1 MDLTLSHPRKAGLVL
16 LLGLAACT
24 TESMTPPQT
33 ALPEPQPSPAAA
45 TAAASLPPPEGG
57 KPLMPAVAATYPGSG
72 NFIRGRSAA
81 PAPAA
86 KAEDND
92 IALNFANAD
101 VREAAREVL
110 GNILHLNY
118 VVDGKIQATIT
129 LQTGRPLSRKMVL
142 PAFEAALHA
151 NGLALVETGDLYR
164 IMPIEEASRATPPAS
179 FSGNGDKPGF
189 ATRVLPLKWVSAA
202 ELRRTMDPFIAAGSV
217 VEADASRNLL
227 LLSGP
232 QEELVHLTELVNL
245 FDVDWL
251 KGLSFAVFPLHVDTA
266 QNVVREMAGIFGP
279 GADGPLAGVVK
290 FVPMDRLNAILVTT
304 TQPRYLEK
312 VKTWIERLDY
322 GNDETTPRV
331 FQYQVQNSR
340 AVDLAEVLT
349 QLFSGRSGRNSAS
362 SVTAPGTRSVDLFST
377 RTPGSLSSS
386 GQNGGLGSGHG
397 SAASASA
404 SGGILSGSRAG
415 IADSLG
421 GLDGIPPSNPADRPG
436 DPDAGLSNLSPSGD
450 LPEMPHIR
458 VVADEKNNALVIF
471 AKPGDYRMVEA
482 VVKKLDIVPLQVQI
496 EATIAEVTL
505 NDNLQYGLQFF
516 LKTGANTVTLSP
528 SAKGVIG
535 AIFPGFNYT
544 LATRNQ
550 ETIISAL
557 KEVSQVNVVS
567 SPQLLVLD
575 HHSAILQVGDQ
586 VPIPVQQSQS
596 QLTPNAPL
604 VSTIDYHDTGVILR
618 ISPRVNSNGLVTL
631 DIDQEVSNVTA
642 TTSSTLNAP
651 TFNQRRLLS
660 SIVVQDGETVA
671 LGGLIRDN
679 VNNGRSGI
687 PILSELPTI
696 GALFGTTTKDKTR
709 TELIILL
716 SPRVVRDSAGAR
728 AVTEELRSR
737 LGLVKPLS
745 EKLR

>member
-1 MDLTLSHPRKAGLVL
+1 MNLTLSRPYKAGLVL

-24 TESMTPPQT
+24 AESVAP
-33 ALPEPQPSPAAA
+33 PSPQSAAPPELPPGPAA
-45 TAAASLPPPEGG
+45 TAAATGLLPPETG
-57 KPLMPAVAATYPGSG
+57 KPLAPAIAATYPGSG
-72 NFIRGRSAA
+72 NFVRGRTAA
-81 PAPAA
+81 ATPAE
-86 KAEDND
+86 KAEEND

-101 VREAAREVL
+101 VREVAREIL

-142 PAFEAALHA
+142 PAFESALHA
-151 NGLALVETGDLYR
+151 NGLGLVETADLYR
-164 IMPIEEASRATPPAS
+164 IVPIEEASHATPPAS
-179 FSGNGDKPGF
+179 PGRSGDKPGF
-189 ATRVLPLKWVSAA
+189 ATRLVPLKWVSAA
-202 ELRRTMDPFIAAGSV
+202 ELRRTMDPFISAGSV
-217 VEADASRNLL
+217 VEADTARNLL

-232 QEELVHLTELVNL
+232 QEELDHLVELIDL
-245 FDVDWL
+245 FDVNWL

-266 QNVVREMAGIFGP
+266 QNVARELAGIFGP

-304 TQPRYLEK
+304 TQPRYLEE
-312 VKTWIERLDY
+312 VKTWIERIDY

-349 QLFSGRSGRNSAS
+349 QLFSGRSGRTGGASA
-362 SVTAPGTRSVDLFST
+362 TAPGTRSVDLFSA
-377 RTPGSLSSS
+377 RTSGGLPGS
-386 GQNGGLGSGHG
+386 GQNGSLGSGHIG
-397 SAASASA
+397 GGAA
-404 SGGILSGSRAG
+404 SGGILSGNRSA
-415 IADSLG
+415 ATDPMG
-421 GLDGIPPSNPADRPG
+421 GTNGGPPPSPADA
-436 DPDAGLSNLSPSGD
+436 DTGLSSLSSSGD
-450 LPEMPHIR
+450 MPDMPHIR

-471 AKPGDYRMVEA
+471 AKPGDYRMVET

-516 LKTGANTVTLSP
+516 LKRGANAVTLSP
-528 SAKGVIG
+528 SVKGVIG

-544 LATRNQ
+544 LATANQ
-550 ETIISAL
+550 ETVISAL
-557 KEVSQVNVVS
+557 KDVSQVNVVS

-575 HHSAILQVGDQ
+575 HHSAVLQVGDQ

-596 QLTPNAPL
+596 QITVDAPL

-631 DIDQEVSNVTA
+631 DIDQEVSDVTT

-679 VNNGRSGI
+679 VDSGRSGI
-687 PILSELPTI
+687 PILSEIPGV
-696 GALFGTTTKDKTR
+696 GALFGTTKKDKTR

-716 SPRVVRDSAGAR
+716 SPRVIRDAAAAR
-728 AVTEELRSR
+728 AVTDELRTR

-745 EKLR
+745 DKLR